1 MPPDTPVTF
10 GLLGIA
16 AAGFTASSVFLYW
29 LWGQFKNLKDEIL
42 VLVTKETEQA
52 GKVVADLASKI
63 HLTNERLHIVELAA
77 ERAKAEA
84 AERFMSK
91 DSAGKAFDRIEKAVS
106 DMSRDVGDRLVSI
119 EHHLRGGGAPRKE

>member
-52 GKVVADLASKI
+52 GHHQDQQKIKPLAQPETCSQDNQRQNHFVGDTKI
-63 HLTNERLHIVELAA
+63 APDGEFEAREEDSQLA
-77 ERAKAEA
+77 ERVKSPAKTTEGYIWHKP
-84 AERFMSK
+84 RFQSLAK
-91 DSAGKAFDRIEKAVS
+91 LP
-106 DMSRDVGDRLVSI
+106 VG
-119 EHHLRGGGAPRKE
+119 